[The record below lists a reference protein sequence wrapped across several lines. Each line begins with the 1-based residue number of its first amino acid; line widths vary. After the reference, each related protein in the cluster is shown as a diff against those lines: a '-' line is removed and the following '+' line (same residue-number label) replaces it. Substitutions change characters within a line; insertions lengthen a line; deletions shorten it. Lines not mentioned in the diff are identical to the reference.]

1 MKIIT
6 NNVILID
13 VNNSAEEANCS
24 EMLYLIEPSTLRL
37 NKMIRRDRA
46 ILSKIRGMK
55 IVLNMSLL
63 DGSDIKDFE
72 GEAGCSVFH
81 NIPPLDD
88 KKDRHR
94 VLDELLNKLGFDKN
108 KPLSDGNKPV
118 RLFGIVKE

>member
-1 MKIIT
+1 
-6 NNVILID
+6 
-13 VNNSAEEANCS
+13 
-24 EMLYLIEPSTLRL
+24 MLLKNTP
-37 NKMIRRDRA
+37 
-46 ILSKIRGMK
+46 MK

-63 DGSDIKDFE
+63 DPTDIKDFE

-108 KPLSDGNKPV
+108 KPVGDGNKPV
-118 RLFGIVKE
+118 GCSGL